1 MGVPPPLP
9 GPLSNNVYRKNLHG
23 DDFPLLNDLYSLPY
37 KDFLRQNLPVES
49 LMSALKPSAAHVP
62 GHVGRVGLL
71 GNSDK
76 TA

>member
-1 MGVPPPLP
+1 MGVLPP
-9 GPLSNNVYRKNLHG
+9 GPLSNNVYCKNLHG
-23 DDFPLLNDLYSLPY
+23 DDFPFLNDLYSLPY
-37 KDFLRQNLPVES
+37 KDLLQQNLPVES

-71 GNSDK
+71 GNSEK